1 MEIEKSKASLTASS
15 SAFEDIKKK
24 YELGAT
30 GFVELSSARAAL
42 FNARANLSQAT
53 YNLALQK
60 SVIDFATGNIP
71 LP

>member
-1 MEIEKSKASLTASS
+1 MKTFSVVTS
-15 SAFEDIKKK
+15 
-24 YELGAT
+24 T

-42 FNARANLSQAT
+42 FNARSNLSQAT

-60 SVIDFATGNIP
+60 SVLEFATGSIP